1 MELSDEYSKKY
12 TILKNQEIKK
22 RINTYGNSKKYKTTP
37 YNIDSRYRNIKP
49 KNILDS
55 NIIILN
61 NDPLSFT
68 SNSNIV
74 KINIPNHTFNIKD
87 RIILENV
94 SGFNMILSNNIYLM
108 YNFNYAIININ
119 NHNIIKSKTNSQK
132 IILEPLEDLGRYFGS
147 LSTNNFIG
155 PKEIVFMEDI
165 DFIPQNIYSEL
176 KITETELKNNYLFF
190 ELPFIYTS
198 EQIVDEKVSFT
209 NFYNIPKMFRFKFS
223 SIASIDIGYI
233 NANYPITYN
242 RFNGF
247 HEITNT
253 DNDNIYIELKLYAN
267 NNIISGGKNIKIS
280 KIVKS
285 LEGFVESN
293 NYIVNLKKNFTNVV
307 RIELIST
314 EFFFLDNLI
323 KSSGT
328 YKNNKLYWQH
338 LDDGNTIYSI
348 EVKEG
353 NYNPDNLIEEITNSM
368 NNVERLGSTDE
379 NKIYNLFDVTLNNDT
394 NLVKFIAYKFEF
406 LPNSLSAKLIE
417 INGNEYYE
425 ITVTHKN
432 NLVEINDIISI
443 KGARNIGKIPNSVI
457 NMDHIVYKVNNR
469 ISTYSFIL
477 EPFKALGV
485 DNIDGDGGDA
495 ISIKTRARVRF
506 LFDKTDTI
514 GNILGF
520 KNVGEE
526 NSITNFNHIVT
537 NQDDYIYPNVFDYV
551 GNLNINNNILNLTGP
566 ELYLMM
572 HLNNYESIISN
583 SSMGSCFAKI
593 LLTGSPGDAI
603 FNTYINYPVEFDI
616 PIKSL
621 NELNIRFTFPDGTL
635 PNFNNLNHSFTLLIT
650 EELYTNDIIGKNSN
664 NINL

>member
-1 MELSDEYSKKY
+1 MELSNEYIKKY
-12 TILKNQEIKK
+12 NMIKKTEIKNK
-22 RINTYGNSKKYKTTP
+22 VKTYGNKTKYKTTP

-49 KNILDS
+49 KNILDT
-55 NIIILN
+55 NIIILKN
-61 NDPLSFT
+61 NPLEFT
-68 SNSNIV
+68 NNSNIL
-74 KINIPNHTFNIKD
+74 KINNPNHSFKVKD

-94 SGFNMILSNNIYLM
+94 EGFNMVLTNNMYLQ
-108 YNFNYAIININ
+108 YNFKYAIIQIN
-119 NHNIIKSKTNSQK
+119 NHNIIKSTTNKQK
-132 IILEPLEDLGRYFGS
+132 IILEPLEKLGRYFGS

-165 DFIPQNIYSEL
+165 EFIPNEIYTEL
-176 KITETELKNNYLFF
+176 KVTETELKNNYIFF
-190 ELPFIYTS
+190 ELPFIYTA
-198 EQIVDEKVSFT
+198 EQIIDEDIKFT
-209 NFYNIPKMFRFKFS
+209 NFYNINKMFRFKLD
-223 SIASIDIGYI
+223 SIASINIGYI

-247 HEITNT
+247 HEITSI
-253 DNDNIYIELKLYAN
+253 DNDNIYIEMKLTSN
-267 NNIISGGKNIKIS
+267 NNIVSGGKNVKIA

-307 RIELIST
+307 RIELISS

-323 KSSGT
+323 KSSGSD
-328 YKNNKLYWQH
+328 KNNKLYWQH
-338 LDDGNTIYSI
+338 LDDGDTTYSI
-348 EVKEG
+348 DIVEG
-353 NYNPDNLIEEITNSM
+353 NYNPDNLIDEITNSM

-379 NKIYNLFDVTLNNDT
+379 NKIYNVFDVKLNSDT
-394 NLVKFIAYKFEF
+394 NLVQFIAYKFEF
-406 LPNSLSAKLIE
+406 LPNSLTINIIE

-425 ITVTHKN
+425 VTVKHKN
-432 NLVEINDIISI
+432 NLVELNDTISI
-443 KGARNIGKIPNSVI
+443 RGARNIGKVPNSVI
-457 NMDHIVYKVNNR
+457 NSDHVVYAVNTR

-477 EPFKALGV
+477 PPFKALGV
-485 DNIDGDGGDA
+485 DNVIGDGGDA
-495 ISIKTRARVRF
+495 ISIKTRAKVRF
-506 LFDKTDTI
+506 LLDKPDTI

-526 NSITNFNHIVT
+526 NSITEFQHIVS
-537 NQDDYIYPNVFDYV
+537 NQDDYVFPNIFDFV
-551 GNLNINNNILNLTGP
+551 GNVNINNNILNLTGP
-566 ELYLMM
+566 ELYIMM

-583 SSMGSCFAKI
+583 SPQGSCFAKV

-621 NELNIRFTFPDGTL
+621 NQFNISFTFADGTK

-650 EELYTNDIIGKNSN
+650 EELFSNNSIGKNSN
-664 NINL
+664 NV

>member
-1 MELSDEYSKKY
+1 MELSNEYIKKY
-12 TILKNQEIKK
+12 NMIKKTEIKNK
-22 RINTYGNSKKYKTTP
+22 VKTYGNKTKYKTTP

-49 KNILDS
+49 KNILDT
-55 NIIILN
+55 NIIILKN
-61 NDPLSFT
+61 NPLEFT
-68 SNSNIV
+68 NNSNIL
-74 KINIPNHTFNIKD
+74 KINNPNHSFKVKD

-94 SGFNMILSNNIYLM
+94 EGFNMVLTNNMYLQ
-108 YNFNYAIININ
+108 YNFKYAIIQIN
-119 NHNIIKSKTNSQK
+119 NHNIIKSTTNKQK
-132 IILEPLEDLGRYFGS
+132 IILEPLEKLGRYFGS

-165 DFIPQNIYSEL
+165 EFIPNDIYIEL
-176 KITETELKNNYLFF
+176 KVTETELKNNYIFF
-190 ELPFIYTS
+190 ELPFIYTA
-198 EQIVDEKVSFT
+198 EQIIDEDIKFT
-209 NFYNIPKMFRFKFS
+209 NFYNINKMFRFKLD
-223 SIASIDIGYI
+223 SIASINIGYI

-247 HEITNT
+247 HEITSI
-253 DNDNIYIELKLYAN
+253 DNDNIYIEMKLTSN
-267 NNIISGGKNIKIS
+267 NNIVSGGKNVKIA

-307 RIELIST
+307 RIELISS

-323 KSSGT
+323 KSSGSD
-328 YKNNKLYWQH
+328 KNNKLYWQH
-338 LDDGNTIYSI
+338 LDDGDTTYSI
-348 EVKEG
+348 DIVEG
-353 NYNPDNLIEEITNSM
+353 NYNPDNLIDEITNSM

-379 NKIYNLFDVTLNNDT
+379 NKIYNVFDVKLNSDT
-394 NLVKFIAYKFEF
+394 NLVQFIAYKFEF
-406 LPNSLSAKLIE
+406 LPNSLTINIIE

-425 ITVTHKN
+425 VTVKHKN
-432 NLVEINDIISI
+432 NLVELNDTISI
-443 KGARNIGKIPNSVI
+443 RGARNIGKVPNSVI
-457 NMDHIVYKVNNR
+457 NSDHVVYAVNTR

-477 EPFKALGV
+477 PPFKALGV
-485 DNIDGDGGDA
+485 DNVIGDGGDA
-495 ISIKTRARVRF
+495 ISIKTRAKVRF
-506 LFDKTDTI
+506 LLDKPDTI

-526 NSITNFNHIVT
+526 NSITEFQHIVS
-537 NQDDYIYPNVFDYV
+537 NQDDYVFPNIFDFV
-551 GNLNINNNILNLTGP
+551 GNVNINNNILNLTGP
-566 ELYLMM
+566 ELYIMM

-583 SSMGSCFAKI
+583 SPQGSCFAKV

-621 NELNIRFTFPDGTL
+621 NQFNISFTFADGTK

-650 EELYTNDIIGKNSN
+650 EELFSNNSIGKNSN
-664 NINL
+664 NI

>member
-1 MELSDEYSKKY
+1 MELSNEYIKKY
-12 TILKNQEIKK
+12 NMIKKTEIKNK
-22 RINTYGNSKKYKTTP
+22 VKTYGNKTKYKTTP

-49 KNILDS
+49 KNILDT
-55 NIIILN
+55 NIIILKN
-61 NDPLSFT
+61 NPLEFT
-68 SNSNIV
+68 NNSNIL
-74 KINIPNHTFNIKD
+74 KINNPNHSFKVKD

-94 SGFNMILSNNIYLM
+94 EGFNMVLTNNMYLQ
-108 YNFNYAIININ
+108 YNFKYAIIQIN
-119 NHNIIKSKTNSQK
+119 NHNIIKSTTNKQK
-132 IILEPLEDLGRYFGS
+132 IILEPLEKLGRYFGS

-165 DFIPQNIYSEL
+165 EFIPNEIYTEL
-176 KITETELKNNYLFF
+176 KVTETELKNNYIFF
-190 ELPFIYTS
+190 ELPFIYTA
-198 EQIVDEKVSFT
+198 EQIIDEDIKFT
-209 NFYNIPKMFRFKFS
+209 NFYNINKMFRFKLD
-223 SIASIDIGYI
+223 SIASINIGYI

-247 HEITNT
+247 HEITSI
-253 DNDNIYIELKLYAN
+253 DNDNIYIEMKLTSN
-267 NNIISGGKNIKIS
+267 NNIVSGGKNVKIA

-307 RIELIST
+307 RIELISS

-323 KSSGT
+323 KSSGSD
-328 YKNNKLYWQH
+328 KNNKLYWQH
-338 LDDGNTIYSI
+338 LDDGDTTYSI
-348 EVKEG
+348 DIVEG
-353 NYNPDNLIEEITNSM
+353 NYNPDNLIDEITNSM

-379 NKIYNLFDVTLNNDT
+379 NKIYNVFDVKLNSDT
-394 NLVKFIAYKFEF
+394 NLVQFIAYKFEF
-406 LPNSLSAKLIE
+406 LPNSLTINIIE

-425 ITVTHKN
+425 VTVKHKN
-432 NLVEINDIISI
+432 NLVELNDTISI
-443 KGARNIGKIPNSVI
+443 RGARNIGKVPNSVI
-457 NMDHIVYKVNNR
+457 NSDHVVYAVNTR

-477 EPFKALGV
+477 PPFKALGF
-485 DNIDGDGGDA
+485 DNVIGDGGDA
-495 ISIKTRARVRF
+495 ISIKTRAKVRF
-506 LFDKTDTI
+506 LLDKPDTI

-526 NSITNFNHIVT
+526 NSITEFQHIVS
-537 NQDDYIYPNVFDYV
+537 NQDDYVFPNIFDFV
-551 GNLNINNNILNLTGP
+551 GNVNINNNILNLTGP
-566 ELYLMM
+566 ELYIMM

-583 SSMGSCFAKI
+583 SPQGSCFAKV

-621 NELNIRFTFPDGTL
+621 NQFNISFTFADGTK

-650 EELYTNDIIGKNSN
+650 EELFSNNSIGKNSN
-664 NINL
+664 NV